1 MYVYIYYVDFKSY
14 LNDYL
19 QYMNDAVIFVGDSHG
34 LALNIL

>member
-19 QYMNDAVIFVGDSHG
+19 QYMNDAVIFVRDSHG